1 MHPSADGGPAQ
12 DPLPQSIPHPPRII
26 LFDWHATLVDTM
38 DAMYQATNDMLGM
51 LDKLGL
57 LHRLVPPERSKTV
70 ADRKLVDYVREHRR
84 LHPKIVA
91 EKRVSRTDLLEVLFG
106 KDDEAKEIAHRA
118 FSRCYG
124 QHYGDVSPFEPGIRE
139 VLSQIRK
146 LGIRIGVLSNRVREF
161 LEHELEFVEAG
172 TWFRL
177 FDSVVAGD
185 DTPRLKP
192 APDPIYQALDD
203 MKAQAGPD
211 VWYIGDSTT
220 DVIAA
225 KNAGITSIFFNGAGW
240 KRSWLQN
247 IFPGTDEFPDQP
259 DYVVDN
265 FGELLDLVRQ
275 SLEQDAAA
283 ARHHFIPYVRTLEPL
298 PRPAVV
304 LFDWHATLADTLD
317 AMYKAV
323 DEALPAFREL
333 GLTDRLVRPEDSKN
347 ENDAK
352 LVRYVRDHYRLHP
365 KIKTARKISRTDIF
379 EVLFGDDEEA
389 KRIAHDRFNQCYRS
403 HFGHVTPFEPGVRD
417 MLIQLRKRN
426 IRIGVL
432 SNRDRE
438 FLDQE
443 IAAIEDGAW
452 RDLFDTVVGGDD
464 APQRKPAPDPILKA
478 LENLGAPADAHA
490 WYAGDSTTD
499 TISAKQAHVTNVFYN
514 GAQWSNAWLN
524 RIFPGTPRHPHRP
537 DAVVDDFNQFL
548 ELIDMSLSPFEHDL
562 GTETWERLR

>member
-1 MHPSADGGPAQ
+1 MQLSSETDSAAGPPAR
-12 DPLPQSIPHPPRII
+12 PMPHPPRII

-51 LDKLGL
+51 LGRLGL
-57 LHRLVPPERSKTV
+57 LDRLVPPERSKTV
-70 ADRKLVDYVREHRR
+70 ADRRLVDYVRRHGS

-91 EKRVSRTDLLEVLFG
+91 EKKVSRTDLLEVLFG
-106 KDDEAKEIAHRA
+106 RDEEAKEIAHRA

-124 QHYGDVSPFEPGIRE
+124 QHYGDVTPFEPGVRE

-146 LGIRIGVLSNRVREF
+146 SGIRIGILSNREREF

-177 FDSVVAGD
+177 FDAVVAGD

-192 APDPIYQALDD
+192 APDPVYHALED
-203 MKAQAGPD
+203 MKASSGLD
-211 VWYIGDSTT
+211 VWYVGDSTT

-225 KNAGITSIFFNGAGW
+225 KAAGITSIFFNGAGW
-240 KRSWLQN
+240 RRSWIQN

-259 DYVVDN
+259 DYVVDD
-265 FGELLDLVRQ
+265 FAQLLTLIRHSVA
-275 SLEQDAAA
+275 QDAAA
-283 ARHHFIPYVRTLEPL
+283 ARHHFIPYIRKLEPL
-298 PRPAVV
+298 PVPAAI

-323 DEALPAFREL
+323 DETLPRLKEM
-333 GLTDRLVRPEDSKN
+333 GLTRRLVEPEHSKN
-347 ENDAK
+347 DNDAR

-365 KIKTARKISRTDIF
+365 KIKAARKISRTDIF
-379 EVLFGDDEEA
+379 EVLFGGDEEA
-389 KRIAHDRFNQCYRS
+389 KRIAHEHFNECYRN

-417 MLIQLRKRN
+417 MLESLRGRG
-426 IRIGVL
+426 IRVGVL

-438 FLDQE
+438 FLDTE
-443 IAAIEDGAW
+443 IATIESGGW
-452 RDLFDTVVGGDD
+452 TGLFDTVVGGDD
-464 APQRKPAPDPILKA
+464 AVRRKPAPDPILKA
-478 LENLGAPADAHA
+478 LDNLRLPPDPHV
-490 WYAGDSTTD
+490 WYVGDSTTD
-499 TISAKQAHVTNVFYN
+499 TISARQAGVTSVFYN

-537 DAVVDDFNQFL
+537 HAVVDDFDAFL
-548 ELIDMSLSPFEHDL
+548 HLVSISLDKD
-562 GTETWERLR
+562 

>member
-1 MHPSADGGPAQ
+1 MEPSVDDRAGSS
-12 DPLPQSIPHPPRII
+12 PLSSAVPHPPRII

-70 ADRKLVDYVREHRR
+70 ADRKLVDYVRQHRR

-91 EKRVSRTDLLEVLFG
+91 EKKVSRTDLLEVLFG
-106 KDDEAKEIAHRA
+106 RDEEAKEIAHRA
-118 FSRCYG
+118 FSKCYG

-139 VLSQIRK
+139 VLSEIRK
-146 LGIRIGVLSNRVREF
+146 LGIRIGVLSNRAREF

-203 MKAQAGPD
+203 MKAPRGPD
-211 VWYIGDSTT
+211 IWYVGDSTT

-225 KNAGITSIFFNGAGW
+225 KHAGVTSIFFNRAAW
-240 KRSWLQN
+240 KRSWIQN
-247 IFPGTDEFPDQP
+247 IFPGTDEFPEQP

-265 FGELLDLVRQ
+265 FGELLTLVRH

-298 PRPAVV
+298 PAPDIV

-323 DEALPAFREL
+323 DDVLPRLREL
-333 GLTDRLVRPEDSKN
+333 GLAERLVRPEDSKN
-347 ENDAK
+347 DNDAR
-352 LVRYVRDHYRLHP
+352 LVIYVRDHYRLHP
-365 KIKTARKISRTDIF
+365 KIKAARKISRTDIF
-379 EVLFGDDEEA
+379 EVLFGSDAEA
-389 KRIAHDRFNQCYRS
+389 KRIAHDCFNECYRN
-403 HFGHVTPFEPGVRD
+403 HYGHVEPFEPGTRD
-417 MLIQLRKRN
+417 MLVALRGRG
-426 IRIGVL
+426 IRLGVL

-438 FLDQE
+438 FLDRE
-443 IAAIEDGAW
+443 IATIDENHW
-452 RDLFDTVVGGDD
+452 TELFDTVVGGDAAD
-464 APQRKPAPDPILKA
+464 RRKPAPDPIYRA
-478 LENLGAPADAHA
+478 LENLGAPAGPHT
-490 WYAGDSTTD
+490 WYVGDSTTD
-499 TISAKQAHVTNVFYN
+499 TISAKDAGVSNVFYN

-524 RIFPGTPRHPHRP
+524 RIFPGTPRHPYRP
-537 DAVVDDFNQFL
+537 DAVVDNFKQFL
-548 ELIDMSLSPFEHDL
+548 ELVSMSATDDASADRPPRH
-562 GTETWERLR
+562 

>member
-1 MHPSADGGPAQ
+1 MQPSAEDGSVQ
-12 DPLPQSIPHPPRII
+12 TPLSESIPHPPQII

-38 DAMYQATNDMLGM
+38 EAMYESTNDMLGM
-51 LDKLGL
+51 LENLGL

-91 EKRVSRTDLLEVLFG
+91 EKKVSRTDLLEVLFG
-106 KDDEAKEIAHRA
+106 KDEEAKEIAHRA
-118 FSRCYG
+118 FSECYG
-124 QHYGDVSPFEPGIRE
+124 QHYGEVIPFEPGIRD

-146 LGIRIGVLSNRVREF
+146 LGIRIGVLSNRIRTF

-203 MKAQAGPD
+203 MRARKGPG
-211 VWYIGDSTT
+211 VWYVGDSTT

-225 KNAGITSIFFNGAGW
+225 KGARITSIFFNGAGW
-240 KRSWLQN
+240 KRSWIQN

-265 FGELLDLVRQ
+265 FPELLSLIQQ
-275 SLEQDAAA
+275 SLKQDAAA
-283 ARHHFIPYVRTLEPL
+283 ARHHFIPYIRTLEPL
-298 PRPAVV
+298 PRPGVV

-317 AMYKAV
+317 SMYKAV
-323 DEALPAFREL
+323 DDVLPELTKL
-333 GLTDRLVRPEDSKN
+333 GLADRLVRPEDSKN
-347 ENDAK
+347 DNDAK

-365 KIKTARKISRTDIF
+365 KIKAARKISRTDIF
-379 EVLFGDDEEA
+379 EVLFGGDEEA
-389 KRIAHDRFNQCYRS
+389 KRIAHDRFNQCYRN

-417 MLIQLRKRN
+417 MLVQLRSMD
-426 IRIGVL
+426 ILVGVL

-443 IAAIEDGAW
+443 IAVIEEGRW
-452 RDLFDTVVGGDD
+452 KDLFDTVVGGDD
-464 APQRKPAPDPILKA
+464 APKRKPAPDPILKA
-478 LENLGAPADAHA
+478 LENLDVPVTPRT
-490 WYAGDSTTD
+490 WYVGDSTTD
-499 TISAKQAHVTNVFYN
+499 TISAKEARVTNVFYN

-537 DAVVDDFNQFL
+537 DAVVDDFKQFL
-548 ELIDMSLSPFEHDL
+548 KLVDMSM
-562 GTETWERLR
+562 